1 VISIREAWQRL
12 PIVVRALLSGSAM
25 AAAGTLPWAFLAGL
39 NIEHGSTF
47 PWAVPPTA
55 LYLWLYWRFARGDG
69 WPRST
74 SLARRSSC
82 RANRLPDELWGMAL
96 LAGVLGLAALLLVQ
110 RVQSR
115 LVMLPQQ
122 QDIDPSQY
130 PFLTVLAWVLTSA
143 LVAGVTEE
151 TSFRGYMQGPIER
164 RHGSVVAIL
173 FTGTLFGLAHATH
186 AEFDLTLMPF
196 YLGVAAVYGALAYL
210 TNSIYPGML
219 LHAGGNVLAA
229 LGLLAT
235 GASEWQAGPAGQPLI
250 WETGADAEF
259 WFTVA
264 TALVVTGAAI
274 FAYAALARV
283 ARETGLTR
291 PSPAEGTPT

>member
-1 VISIREAWQRL
+1 MPALWERIPVA
-12 PIVVRALLSGSAM
+12 VRAVLTGALA
-25 AAAGTLPWAFLAGL
+25 AAAGTLPWAALVEANL
-39 NIEHGSTF
+39 SHGSMV

-69 WPRST
+69 WPPST
-74 SLARRSSC
+74 SQARRSSC
-82 RANRLPDELWGMAL
+82 RPNRLPDELWGMAL
-96 LAGVLGLAALLLVQ
+96 LAGVLGLGALLLVQ

-115 LVMLPQQ
+115 LVTLPQQ

-130 PFLTVLAWVLTSA
+130 PFLTVLAWVVMSA
-143 LVAGVTEE
+143 LVAGVAEE
-151 TSFRGYMQGPIER
+151 TSFRGYLQGPIER
-164 RHGSVVAIL
+164 RHGPVIAIL
-173 FTGTLFGLAHATH
+173 LTGTLFGLAHATH

-196 YLGVAAVYGALAYL
+196 YLGVAAVYGTLAYL
-210 TNSIYPGML
+210 TSSIYPGML

-229 LGLLAT
+229 LGLLTT
-235 GASEWQAGPAGQPLI
+235 GASEWQAGPVGQPLI

-264 TALVVTGAAI
+264 IALIVTAAAV

-283 ARETGLTR
+283 AREAGLTR
-291 PSPAEGTPT
+291 SSPADATLT